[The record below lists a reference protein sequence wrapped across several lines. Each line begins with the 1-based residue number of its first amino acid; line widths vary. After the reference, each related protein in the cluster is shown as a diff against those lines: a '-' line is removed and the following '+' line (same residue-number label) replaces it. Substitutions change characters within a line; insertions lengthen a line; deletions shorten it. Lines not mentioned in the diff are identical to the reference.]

1 MARRRSELE
10 IVYPEGQRYACRDCP
25 ARCCKTW
32 GIPVAPEVAH
42 TILQDEEL
50 RRRLVGRAPGVLAG
64 GTLPMVERNGEL
76 QCVLLD
82 DDDLCALHKRHGH
95 TALPSACQA
104 YPFGFV
110 KNERQQIVAQLSP
123 HCPSIRDNVG
133 EPLAGLVR
141 TKLKESGA
149 PLALAPRMGLRSG
162 RTLSTAHYAELVR
175 SWRTLAAETPPIEAV
190 LGSYELT
197 DAFDEAL
204 PGKEFD
210 GKEVTRALET
220 ALERRSAK
228 SPAPL
233 TRRARPTWHARL
245 FYAHLL
251 GGLSAPSRLLAPYAA
266 ARPSFGQRAG
276 ALGNKLAWLFSVG
289 SVDLLHVPGRVAV
302 RRIDGVPPFLS
313 GPLGSPVAEYL
324 SRVLDGR
331 QLFTRQTYLTRV
343 LVDLGLGVAVIS
355 RFARA
360 RAVGH
365 GRREVERSDVL
376 EGIGIADL
384 LFAHRSDTKNPVIDN
399 LRLTLMSDPAA
410 FRRLLASEA

>member
-50 RRRLVGRAPGVLAG
+50 RKRLVGRAPGVLAG

-95 TALPSACQA
+95 AALPSACQA

-110 KNERQQIVAQLSP
+110 KNERQQVVAQLSP
-123 HCPSIRDNVG
+123 HCPSIRDNRG
-133 EPLAGLVR
+133 EPVGGLVR
-141 TKLKESGA
+141 AKLKESGA
-149 PLALAPRMGLRSG
+149 PLTLAPRMGLRSG
-162 RTLSTAHYAELVR
+162 RTLPTAQYAALVNAWQ
-175 SWRTLAAETPPIEAV
+175 SFAAEKTPLEAV
-190 LGSYELT
+190 LASYELT
-197 DAFDEAL
+197 DFFDEAL
-204 PGKEFD
+204 PGKDFD
-210 GKEVTRALET
+210 TQEVTRALGT
-220 ALERRSAK
+220 ATERQATAP
-228 SPAPL
+228 SPPL
-233 TRRARPTWHARL
+233 ARRARPTWHARVL
-245 FYAHLL
+245 YAHLL

-266 ARPSFGQRAG
+266 ARPSLGRRLG
-276 ALGNKLAWLFSVG
+276 AWGNQLAWLLSMG

-302 RRIDGVPPFLS
+302 RKIDRVPPFLS
-313 GPLGSPVAEYL
+313 GPLGAPVGQYL
-324 SRVLDGR
+324 GRVLEGR
-331 QLFTRQTYLTRV
+331 QLLTRQTYLTRV

-365 GRREVERSDVL
+365 GRPEVERSDVL

-384 LFAHRSDTKNPVIDN
+384 LFAHRTDTKNPVIDN

-410 FRRLLASEA
+410 FRRFLASEA

>member
-1 MARRRSELE
+1 MARRKADLA
-10 IVYPEGQRYACRDCP
+10 IVYPEGQRYACSNCP

-42 TILQDEEL
+42 TILQDPEL
-50 RRRLVGRAPGVLAG
+50 RQRLVGRAPGVLAG

-82 DDDLCALHKRHGH
+82 DDDLCSLQKRHGH
-95 TALPSACQA
+95 GALPAACQA

-133 EPLAGLVR
+133 EPLSGIVR

-162 RTLSTAHYAELVR
+162 RTLPTAQFAVVVDAWRKLV
-175 SWRTLAAETPPIEAV
+175 ADKTPLEALV
-190 LGSYELT
+190 QSYELT

-204 PGKEFD
+204 SEGKEFTARD
-210 GKEVTRALET
+210 VEQALAE
-220 ALERRSAK
+220 AK
-228 SPAPL
+228 ARVEEGFAPL
-233 TRRARPTWHARL
+233 PRRKGPTWHGRL
-245 FYAHLL
+245 FYAHVL
-251 GGLSAPSRLLAPYAA
+251 GGLSAPSRLLVPYAA
-266 ARPSFGQRAG
+266 ARPTFWQRVG
-276 ALGNKLAWLFSVG
+276 AWGNKLAWLFSAG
-289 SVDLLHVPGRVAV
+289 SVDLLYVPGRVRV
-302 RRIDGVPPFLS
+302 RRIDAVPTFLG
-313 GPLGSPVAEYL
+313 GPLGSLVSDYVG
-324 SRVLDGR
+324 RVLEGR
-331 QLFTRQTYLTRV
+331 QLFTRQTYLARV

-360 RAVGH
+360 RALGH
-365 GRREVERSDVL
+365 GRTEVERADVL

-384 LFAHRSDTKNPVIDN
+384 LFAHRADTKNPVIDN
-399 LRLTLMSDPAA
+399 LRLTLMSDPEA
-410 FRRLLASEA
+410 FRRFLGSEL